1 MREYAVYDTN
11 VKLDSGWIDKINDQ
25 NKADNLKP
33 NFDVLNIR
41 SS

>member
-11 VKLDSGWIDKINDQ
+11 VKLDSGWIDRIN
-25 NKADNLKP
+25 NANAPTKP
-33 NFDVLNIR
+33 EFDVLNIR